1 MSALPHP
8 LPDYDEAAPV
18 ERMASFIHVLRDNG
32 FHVGIAEVRDAV
44 QIMSSSVVRQP
55 RHLCAALKALCCSTH
70 SDWQKFDRL
79 FDAFFLAKGMKT
91 AVRLVG
97 VPEQNNRPKR
107 HFGEGGSTQKG
118 SDPDTITRGNDESG
132 ENPADGLGRKMQAS
146 RNAATQSK
154 DLRKIVDAEEV
165 AKAKALAER
174 LARSMRARLTRRMRA
189 RAKGQRLDLRRTIR
203 ASISQGGEPVNLV
216 WRQRK
221 PKPLRLVVLLDA
233 SGSMELYAPFF
244 IRFMHGVVDSFRE
257 AEAFLFHTRLVH
269 IAAALRDRNPTRA
282 IERLGLMAQGMGGGT
297 KIGESL
303 ADFNLW
309 HARRVVHSR
318 TCVMIM
324 SDGYDTGDAGVLGRE
339 MKRLRQRCKRIVWL
353 NPMMGWDNY
362 EPTARGMSEAMPFID
377 LFAPAH
383 NLDSLAALEPY
394 LARI

>member
-1 MSALPHP
+1 MSAPAVH
-8 LPDYDEAAPV
+8 DIAYDDSAPV
-18 ERMASFIHVLRDNG
+18 ARMVAFIRVLRDNA
-32 FHVGIAEVRDAV
+32 FHIGIAEARDAV
-44 QIMSSSVVRQP
+44 RILASPVVRQP
-55 RHLCAALKALCCSTH
+55 HQLRSALKALCCTTH
-70 SDWQKFDRL
+70 TDWQKFDRL
-79 FDAFFLAKGMKT
+79 FDAFFLDKGMKT

-97 VPEQNNRPKR
+97 VPEQNNRPRR
-107 HFGEGGSTQKG
+107 HFGESGVTQKG
-118 SDPDTITRGNDESG
+118 SDPDSITRGNDESG

-146 RNAATQSK
+146 RNAATQTK
-154 DLRKIVDAEEV
+154 DLRKIVDPDEIAR
-165 AKAKALAER
+165 AKTLAER
-174 LARSMRARLTRRMRA
+174 LALAMRARLTRRMRA

-203 ASISQGGEPVNLV
+203 ASISQGGEPVKLV

-269 IAAALRDRNPTRA
+269 IASALRDRNPTRA

-297 KIGESL
+297 KIGGSL

-324 SDGYDTGDAGVLGRE
+324 SDGYDTGEAGVLGRE

-383 NLDSLAALEPY
+383 NLESLAALEPY